1 MFEQRLC
8 KMRDMRNIKIPTG
21 RYGPPASVRETETP
35 NTWELEWT
43 GKIEQPH
50 PRRVIRAA
58 EHAVLRNGGDRL
70 VITCRSDQEDL
81 RAELEKWP
89 PSIVSRDGD
98 RYTLRLIA
106 PADDGLIHEDFDFRT
121 PLQRI
126 TCPTCVENIAQFRI
140 TRRQKAFGNHE
151 GPKEIAKHSRLVAG
165 AFTRL
170 AEIEDNLNV

>member
-1 MFEQRLC
+1 
-8 KMRDMRNIKIPTG
+8 MRNIKIPTG

-50 PRRVIRAA
+50 PLRVIRAA
-58 EHAVLRNGGDRL
+58 EHAVLRNGGDRP
-70 VITCRSDQEDL
+70 VVTCRPDQEDL

-98 RYTLRLIA
+98 RYTLLLIT

-126 TCPTCVENIAQFRI
+126 TCPTCVENISQFRI

-151 GPKEIAKHSRLVAG
+151 GPKEIAKHSRRVAE
-165 AFTRL
+165 AYTRL